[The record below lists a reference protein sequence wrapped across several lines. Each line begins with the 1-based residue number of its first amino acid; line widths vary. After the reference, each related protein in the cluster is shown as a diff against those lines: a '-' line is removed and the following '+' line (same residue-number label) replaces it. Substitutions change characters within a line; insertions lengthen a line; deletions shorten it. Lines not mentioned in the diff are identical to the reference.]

1 MLPSMKQ
8 PKPPAPPLK
17 WDDLRF
23 IAAVARTGSLLA
35 ASTVLDVDH
44 TTVGRRLS
52 AAERALGTT
61 LFVRSPTGL
70 ALTPDGEQLLGP
82 VAAVESAILAVERRA
97 GSDDDTV
104 SGRVKVTAPETLGC
118 AFLAPR
124 MMRLSAMHPG
134 LVVDVDASGA
144 IKNLHRREAEVAVR
158 TWKSADA
165 SLVVKKVGR
174 IAHAVYASKQLVA
187 RRGLR
192 GAAELALVPQIL
204 GGADDVETRFLRTIA
219 PHAPQALRCE
229 LTLGVQAALRVGT
242 AVGVLPRYLG
252 DADDELVRIALPNE
266 PVDDVFLT
274 VHKDLRH
281 TRRVR
286 AVLDFLAV
294 EFAAV

>member
-1 MLPSMKQ
+1 MKKQKQ
-8 PKPPAPPLK
+8 PAAPLK

-35 ASTVLDVDH
+35 ASAVLDVDH

-82 VAAVESAILAVERRA
+82 VAAVENAILAVERRA
-97 GSDDDTV
+97 GSDDEAIT
-104 SGRVKVTAPETLGC
+104 GRVKVTAAETLGC

-124 MMRLSAMHPG
+124 LMRLTASHPG
-134 LVVDVDASGA
+134 LVIDVDASGA
-144 IKNLHRREAEVAVR
+144 VKNLHRREAEVAVR
-158 TWKSADA
+158 TWKTTDA
-165 SLVVKKVGR
+165 SLVVKKAGR
-174 IAHAVYASKQLVA
+174 IAHAVYAAKSLVA
-187 RRGLR
+187 RRALR
-192 GAAELALVPQIL
+192 GAADLAAVPQIV
-204 GGADDVETRFLRTIA
+204 GGDDDVDTRFLRAIA
-219 PHAPQALRCE
+219 PHAPQALRCD
-229 LTLGVQAALRVGT
+229 LALGVQAAVRVGT

-252 DADDELVRIALPNE
+252 DTDDALVRVPVAGE
-266 PVDDVFLT
+266 PVDDIYLT
-274 VHKDLRH
+274 VHKDLRQ
-281 TRRVR
+281 TPRVR